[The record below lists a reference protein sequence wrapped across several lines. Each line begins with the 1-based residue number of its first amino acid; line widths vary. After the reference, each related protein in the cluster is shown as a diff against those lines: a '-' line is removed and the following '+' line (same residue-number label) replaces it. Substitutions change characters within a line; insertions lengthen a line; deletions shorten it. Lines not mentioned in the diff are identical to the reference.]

1 MVSMEQ
7 LPRLLTAPEVAELL
21 GVNQGR
27 VHVKDNEVKRIIRRR
42 FKTES
47 ACAEAMGWSKQKLN
61 KYTTGKSEMNIRA
74 LQELC
79 QALGADTC
87 RDVDELVAAL
97 MTVSAWR
104 RGQEKQG
111 G

>member
-1 MVSMEQ
+1 M
-7 LPRLLTAPEVAELL
+7 
-21 GVNQGR
+21 
-27 VHVKDNEVKRIIRRR
+27 KDNEVKRIIRRR